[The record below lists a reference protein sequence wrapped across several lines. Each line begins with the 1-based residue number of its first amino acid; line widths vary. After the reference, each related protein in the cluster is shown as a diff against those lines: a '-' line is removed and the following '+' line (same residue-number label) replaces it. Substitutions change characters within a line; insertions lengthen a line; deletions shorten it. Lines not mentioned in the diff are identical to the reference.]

1 MLKAAVNTMA
11 KISLV
16 ARRLLIFKIALVI
29 HFSSCSLVMRAI
41 VRSILDSEAILA
53 GDRDCF
59 GGGDRC
65 NTNCFLS
72 SWGIRC
78 SGCVCTGRCGLGG
91 VEGLWE
97 ERVSIGMRDARTLL

>member
-29 HFSSCSLVMRAI
+29 HFSTCSLVMRAI

-59 GGGDRC
+59 GGGTGAIPIVSC
-65 NTNCFLS
+65 LV
-72 SWGIRC
+72 GG
-78 SGCVCTGRCGLGG
+78 SGAVGVCGLVVVG
-91 VEGLWE
+91 
-97 ERVSIGMRDARTLL
+97 